1 MSGALLLGLPGAV
14 FLSLALLPPGR
25 QALWGLAVA
34 AVLAAAFRAATGD
47 AGLAL
52 LAGAGVALAAVAQ
65 GLRAVLGE
73 RLNRLAYL
81 AMLPLLYLVALL
93 IVQRFVGA

>member
-1 MSGALLLGLPGAV
+1 MSGLLVLGLPLAV

-34 AVLAAAFRAATGD
+34 AVLAAGFRAATGH

-52 LAGAGVALAAVAQ
+52 LAGAGIALAVVAQ
-65 GLRAVLGE
+65 GIRGLARDRLR
-73 RLNRLAYL
+73 RLAYL
-81 AMLPLLYLVALL
+81 AMLLFLYLVALL
-93 IVQRFVGA
+93 ILQRFVGA

>member
-1 MSGALLLGLPGAV
+1 MSGLLVLGLPLAV

-34 AVLAAAFRAATGD
+34 AVLAAGFRAATGH

-52 LAGAGVALAAVAQ
+52 LAGAGVALAALAQ
-65 GLRAVLGE
+65 AIRGLAGD

-93 IVQRFVGA
+93 TLQRFVGA